1 VKSLSQAIVSQSLL
15 DAVSRAAAE
24 SPRRRM
30 NRNFHDDNEAPCHR
44 LLNAIEPGSY
54 IQPHCHLDPEKD
66 ETFVLL
72 RGKLGV
78 ICFTEQGEIS
88 ETVLLS
94 AGTDQIITTIPH
106 GIFHTAV
113 SLAAGTI
120 FFEAKAGPYLPFQAA
135 EKAAWAPA
143 DATDAVASY
152 LHQLCSLFT
161 A

>member
-1 VKSLSQAIVSQSLL
+1 MITVDTQLL
-15 DAVSRAAAE
+15 NQLTEKAKA
-24 SPRRRM
+24 SPRLRM
-30 NRNFHDDNEAPCHR
+30 NHNFHPNDASACHR

-88 ETVLLS
+88 ETVLLN
-94 AGTDQIITTIPH
+94 AGTDQVITTIPH

-143 DATDAVASY
+143 DATDAATSY